1 MVCTA
6 MSLADA
12 QTLAEKDHPGARA
25 SRPHKT
31 WHDRR
36 EPRKGGFDALC
47 KRVAVVGRLF
57 AGIRCGRDAR
67 APGGMSFRTQTGA
80 RRNTSDFDTSQPPAN
95 SSSAGTD
102 STPSEQVDL
111 MAVSAMSLADAQ
123 TLAEKDHPGAR
134 ASRPHKTWHD
144 RRDPRSGGLGA
155 LCKRVAVV
163 GRLFAGIRCGRDARA
178 PGGMSDQGRRS
189 WPSYSSGLVVDCAGI
204 GSPPRIRLTS
214 FIRVS

>member
-1 MVCTA
+1 MRAGRPRSRGDAFRTQTGVRHNTSDFDTSQRRADSSSVGTDSTPSEQVDLMVCTA

-12 QTLAEKDHPGARA
+12 QTLAEKDPPGARA

-36 EPRKGGFDALC
+36 DPRNGGFDALC

-80 RRNTSDFDTSQPPAN
+80 RRNTSDFDTSQPRAN

-102 STPSEQVDL
+102 STSSE
-111 MAVSAMSLADAQ
+111 
-123 TLAEKDHPGAR
+123 
-134 ASRPHKTWHD
+134 
-144 RRDPRSGGLGA
+144 
-155 LCKRVAVV
+155 
-163 GRLFAGIRCGRDARA
+163 
-178 PGGMSDQGRRS
+178 
-189 WPSYSSGLVVDCAGI
+189 
-204 GSPPRIRLTS
+204 
-214 FIRVS
+214 